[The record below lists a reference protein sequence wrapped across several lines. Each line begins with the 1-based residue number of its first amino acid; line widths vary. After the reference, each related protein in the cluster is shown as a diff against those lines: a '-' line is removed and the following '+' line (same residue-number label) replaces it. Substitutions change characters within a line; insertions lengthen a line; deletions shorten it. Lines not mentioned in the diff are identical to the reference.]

1 MVTMDKLQAFF
12 IEHPKVALAFS
23 GGADSA
29 YLLWAAKHF
38 GADVR
43 AYCVVSQFQPA
54 FELEH
59 ARRLAGEL
67 GAEMRLLQVDA
78 LADEDVVKNPPNR
91 CYYCKRHVFG
101 AIRAAAEAD
110 GYPLLIDGTN
120 ASDDLAER
128 PGARAMAELGVVS
141 PLRLCGITKPEL
153 RARSREAGLFTW
165 NKPAYACLCTRI
177 YTGERVTAE
186 KLHAVEAS
194 ETYMMSLGFSDF
206 RVRTAGGAAKLQLK
220 PEQFALALAH
230 REEILRELKK
240 YFSAVTL
247 DLEAR

>member
-78 LADEDVVKNPPNR
+78 LADEDVAR
-91 CYYCKRHVFG
+91 FG
-101 AIRAAAEAD
+101 N
-110 GYPLLIDGTN
+110 L
-120 ASDDLAER
+120 
-128 PGARAMAELGVVS
+128 
-141 PLRLCGITKPEL
+141 
-153 RARSREAGLFTW
+153 
-165 NKPAYACLCTRI
+165 
-177 YTGERVTAE
+177 TAE
-186 KLHAVEAS
+186 EF
-194 ETYMMSLGFSDF
+194 YPQSLTFRFATVLGTTDSFLMCHFSSF
-206 RVRTAGGAAKLQLK
+206 LVVK
-220 PEQFALALAH
+220 H
-230 REEILRELKK
+230 
-240 YFSAVTL
+240 
-247 DLEAR
+247 